1 MGLNGWTAQQMLTRY
16 GASACG
22 SRARRAYGQT
32 MDDAL
37 WP

>member
-1 MGLNGWTAQQMLTRY
+1 MELNGWTAQQMLTRY
-16 GASACG
+16 GASARA
-22 SRARRAYGQT
+22 SRARRAYDQT